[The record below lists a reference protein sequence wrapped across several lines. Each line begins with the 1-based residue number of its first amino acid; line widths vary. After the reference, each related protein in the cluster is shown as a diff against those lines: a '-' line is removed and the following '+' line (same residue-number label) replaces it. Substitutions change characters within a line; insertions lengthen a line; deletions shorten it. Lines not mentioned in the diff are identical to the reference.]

1 MLSTARQFN
10 RTFHLLQALRGLSSS
25 YILATNSDSLHDR
38 GISSQG
44 TTYAAYLW
52 AQNISERKKKGNGMG
67 GEGGA
72 EDGPGNCPPECRI
85 SFTIKAN

>member
-52 AQNISERKKKGNGMG
+52 AQNISERKKKGTGWVERVGRRTVQATVHRNVGF
-67 GEGGA
+67 
-72 EDGPGNCPPECRI
+72 RLQ
-85 SFTIKAN
+85 